1 MRNIKARTDF
11 GIVDGAEAGV
21 GRGFVVEAEVEI
33 VTGTEVGAEVVV
45 EIEAEV

>member
-1 MRNIKARTDF
+1 MRDIKARTDF
-11 GIVDGAEAGV
+11 GIVDGAGV

-45 EIEAEV
+45 EIKAEV